1 MRLLSIVITNF
12 KKVTSVINPKK
23 NTDYAHF
30 QMSFKGVN
38 QNIRLQIR
46 YVG

>member
-12 KKVTSVINPKK
+12 KKVTSVINPK